1 MSLNQSGKGETSNTL
16 VSPRPSGEAVME
28 PEIFRNKSRSQII
41 KMINKEIPFP
51 EEEEKTGNNKVHTR
65 SEFKT
70 VQTLGQGSYGK
81 VYLVEYEKQQYAL
94 KELSKEFILK
104 VSKI

>member
-1 MSLNQSGKGETSNTL
+1 
-16 VSPRPSGEAVME
+16 
-28 PEIFRNKSRSQII
+28 
-41 KMINKEIPFP
+41 MINKEIPFP

-81 VYLVEYEKQQYAL
+81 VYLVEYEKQ
-94 KELSKEFILK
+94 
-104 VSKI
+104 